1 MCQCVNVSMC
11 QCVNVSMCQCVN
23 VSMFFDVSMQA
34 SYTDDDQGHPKF
46 QDSVGNWRKTRRQ
59 ERQEGGLW
67 NPTEEEGK
75 AAAAVWYCGTC
86 VVLVWY
92 CCL

>member
-1 MCQCVNVSMC
+1 
-11 QCVNVSMCQCVN
+11 
-23 VSMFFDVSMQA
+23 MFFDVSMQA

-75 AAAAVWYCGTC
+75 RLLLLLCGTVVLVWYLCGTC
-86 VVLVWY
+86 VVLLPVMVM
-92 CCL
+92 LL